1 MSSFRRRLMMA
12 QGGGGSSVPG
22 VKESEAGDICV
33 YDVNKGSL
41 AIIKSA
47 EWSASKYP
55 IATYVPIGI
64 VVVPASHGHYK
75 DGKCAVMSL
84 LNMSST
90 TPDVGS
96 IEYENLP
103 GYGEDSSSILQ
114 PLLNNYDSV
123 CFVGDGVVGE
133 NVIGVSEYCYLPS
146 DYFNK
151 IANPYDSN
159 TYYDEYNEKY
169 SPSPYK
175 NDGSFNE
182 EYAKIIS
189 PSSQSNCLADFD
201 GYGNTNV
208 MISNVLGQPNWKTD
222 STIQKSY
229 EKGYFPAACCC
240 WRFNTQGTKQGDWYL
255 PSAGELGY
263 VCARRDLI
271 DKSIDKLSNRLS
283 SNATIK
289 VSFNAYVTSSH
300 AYNKSNGF
308 INMGS
313 GYVNNRYISVFPCAR
328 AFLLV

>member
-1 MSSFRRRLMMA
+1 MSSFRRILMMA
-12 QGGGGSSVPG
+12 QQGGGSPVPG

-41 AIIKSA
+41 AIIKAA
-47 EWSASKYP
+47 EWTASAYP
-55 IATYVPIGI
+55 IATYVPVG
-64 VVVPASHGHYK
+64 VVAVPASHGHYEG
-75 DGKCAVMSL
+75 GKCAVMSL

-96 IEYENLP
+96 AEYENIP
-103 GYGEDSSSILQ
+103 GYGSYSSSILQ

-146 DYFNK
+146 DCFNR

-159 TYYDEYNEKY
+159 TYYYEYSEKY

-208 MISNVLGQPNWKTD
+208 MISNVSGQPNWKTD

-255 PSAGELGY
+255 PAAGELGY
-263 VCARRDLI
+263 VCARRNLI
-271 DKSIDKLSNRLS
+271 DESINKVSNRLGS
-283 SNATIK
+283 SGTAK
-289 VSFNAYVTSSH
+289 VSSKDYATSSH
-300 AYNKSNGF
+300 AYNKSYGF
-308 INMGS
+308 IIMGNGS
-313 GYVNNRYISVFPCAR
+313 VNNRYISVFPSVK